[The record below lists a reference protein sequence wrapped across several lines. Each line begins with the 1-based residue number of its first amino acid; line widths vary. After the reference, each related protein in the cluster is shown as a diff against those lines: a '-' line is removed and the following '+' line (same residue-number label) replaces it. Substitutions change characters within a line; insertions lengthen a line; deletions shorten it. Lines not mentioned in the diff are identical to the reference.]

1 MKALLSLF
9 ICLSVL
15 VGLPAAVLAESPAGA
30 TIRLGVVPPD
40 RSVANARV
48 LWQYYIGYLDELSKH
63 NDSQYELVDL
73 SGSNIFSPLLAGD
86 VDMMLSLE
94 YPGFLAKH
102 DGLIYSD
109 RDFGYDIVGLYTRPE
124 EDRFGAG
131 DLSSL
136 ENARVG
142 VLAAHSLEARLQQF
156 QQEYRVQ
163 LAVQTYADHASLVA
177 ALAAGD
183 VDMVVDTAAQSYG
196 QENFFLAFARV
207 PMKIVTTAGQ
217 QPKLREMEQALQRLD
232 TENPHFASQLSQKL
246 AENLDFQLVHY
257 TPAERQFINSLPPL
271 RLVVYGGVRPYIEY
285 DDNRDKAS
293 GIYPDLIAA
302 IAENSGVKF
311 EYIHVLTYDD
321 ALNMLKTGKADV
333 MLDIFAGS
341 AVHQPFLYTNPVLE
355 IPYTLVGKMSAPPDR
370 DENITLL
377 LPYADASFMAFL
389 EQKFPHWQ
397 IKNSRADV
405 IDTLQQVD
413 NHSDALA
420 LVRNSI
426 LEIDR
431 PLSFYPHLA
440 IIPDT
445 SINIPMSLA
454 LSPRQ
459 PRMLQTIL
467 NKAITQINPETRI
480 SITQKHI
487 IATKPVFS
495 LQHLLAF
502 YPLQTGLMGG
512 LVALLLVVI
521 AVINRHEVSMRKA
534 KDLLQEKNLMLMATV
549 KELMAANKS
558 KRLYK
563 EMAQKD
569 ALTGVLNKRGIEE
582 AGAEVLAS
590 SLSEGCCHA
599 LLIIDLDHFKEAN
612 DTLGHQR
619 GDMILRQFALSLI
632 HVVRSR
638 DAVGR
643 FGGDEFILVLN
654 DLPAAMVTTVAKRI
668 NEAAHNLETDREK
681 CTRLS
686 ASIGIALAP
695 LHGRDY
701 QSLLHTAD
709 QALYQVKER
718 GRDGWL
724 VASS

>member
-9 ICLSVL
+9 IVLSVL
-15 VGLPAAVLAESPAGA
+15 LGQMAAVLAGSPATE
-30 TIRLGVVPPD
+30 TIRLGIVPPD
-40 RSVANARV
+40 KSVANARA
-48 LWQYYIGYLDELSKH
+48 LWQYYVGYLDELSKQ
-63 NDSQYELVDL
+63 NDSQYQLVDIA
-73 SGSNIFSPLLAGD
+73 SRNSFSALQNGD
-86 VDMMLSLE
+86 ADMVLSLE
-94 YPGFLAKH
+94 YQVFLAKH

-109 RDFGYDIVGLYTRPE
+109 RNFGYDMVGLYTRAE
-124 EDRFGAG
+124 EERFTAN
-131 DLSSL
+131 DLSCL

-142 VLAAHSLEARLQQF
+142 VLAARSLEACLLRF
-156 QQEYRVQ
+156 QQQNQVNLRVQ
-163 LAVQTYADHASLVA
+163 AYADHESLA
-177 ALAAGD
+177 EALATGA
-183 VDMVVDTAAQSYG
+183 VDMVADTAAQSYE
-196 QENFFLAFARV
+196 QEKLLLAFARV
-207 PMKIVTTAGQ
+207 PMKIVTTAAY
-217 QPKLREMEQALQRLD
+217 QPKLLEMERALQRLD
-232 TENPHFASQLSQKL
+232 TENPHFAAQLSQKL

-257 TPAERQFINSLPPL
+257 TPAERQFIDSLPPL

-285 DDNRDKAS
+285 DDNWGRAS

-311 EYIHVLTYDD
+311 EYIHVLTYED
-321 ALNMLKTGKADV
+321 ALNLLKSGKADV

-341 AVHQPFLYTNPVLE
+341 AVQQPFLYTNPVLE
-355 IPYTLVGKMSAPPDR
+355 IPYTFVGNMPAAPDR
-370 DENITLL
+370 DANVTLL
-377 LPYADASFMAFL
+377 LPYADASFMAFM

-397 IKNSRADV
+397 IKNSRASV
-405 IDTLQQVD
+405 ADTLQMVD
-413 NHSDALA
+413 GHKDELV

-431 PLSFYPHLA
+431 PLSLYPHLA
-440 IIPDT
+440 IIPDA

-454 LSPRQ
+454 ISPQQ

-467 NKAITQINPETRI
+467 NKAITQINPETRT

-487 IATKPVFS
+487 IATKPTFS

-502 YPLQTGLMGG
+502 YPLQTGLLGG
-512 LVALLLVVI
+512 FVVLLLVVI

-534 KDLLQEKNLMLMATV
+534 KDMLQEKNLMLMATV
-549 KELMAANKS
+549 KELMAAQKS
-558 KRLYK
+558 KRIYK

-582 AGAEVLAS
+582 AGSEVLAS
-590 SLSEGCCHA
+590 PLTEGNCHA

-632 HVVRSR
+632 HIVRTR

-654 DLPAAMVTTVAKRI
+654 DLPAAMAATVAKRI
-668 NEAAHNLETDREK
+668 NEAAHNLETDKEK
-681 CTRLS
+681 SMRLS

-709 QALYQVKER
+709 QALYQVKEQ
-718 GRDGWL
+718 GRDGWR
-724 VASS
+724 VAAS